1 MRGSRFTQPA
11 RSEALPTLGS
21 SQPLSLPSA
30 STLGPSELLSCF
42 GVGATRLQARP
53 QLLKVGA
60 GSGGVDAPLSLAAT
74 VPSRAFAAMSAS
86 ALGGASGSSVLTG
99 SKTTVTK
106 ASAAV
111 ARLQAATQR
120 VVLQAALHV
129 DGGRGIA
136 AGNTTVVPVKVPT
149 ALTGSV
155 RADYEAQASAAARL
169 AASRAAANAAARTHA
184 REAAL
189 RRAAEG
195 LLGGGGS
202 GAGTL
207 TASGSGGVLVASA
220 TKRVAT

>member
-74 VPSRAFAAMSAS
+74 VPSRAFGAMSAS

-111 ARLQAATQR
+111 ARL
-120 VVLQAALHV
+120 HV
-129 DGGRGIA
+129 DGGRGM
-136 AGNTTVVPVKVPT
+136 P
-149 ALTGSV
+149 
-155 RADYEAQASAAARL
+155 ASL
-169 AASRAAANAAARTHA
+169 Q
-184 REAAL
+184 AAL
-189 RRAAEG
+189 PSCPSRSQRPSPAPCEQTTTQRAG
-195 LLGGGGS
+195 RLRLY
-202 GAGTL
+202 
-207 TASGSGGVLVASA
+207 
-220 TKRVAT
+220 

>member
-74 VPSRAFAAMSAS
+74 APSRAFAAVSAS
-86 ALGGASGSSVLTG
+86 ALGGSSGSSVLTG
-99 SKTTVTK
+99 SKTTVIK

-111 ARLQAATQR
+111 ARLHAATQR
-120 VVLQAALHV
+120 VVLQAALNV

-136 AGNTTVVPVKVPT
+136 ASSSTAIATLVPVKVPM

-155 RADYEAQASAAARL
+155 RADYDSTRRRRAQRRG
-169 AASRAAANAAARTHA
+169 SRPPAQQPMRRRARTHA
-184 REAAL
+184 R
-189 RRAAEG
+189 RRSAGAQPRGCWAE
-195 LLGGGGS
+195 
-202 GAGTL
+202 
-207 TASGSGGVLVASA
+207 VA
-220 TKRVAT
+220 VAPAP

>member
-74 VPSRAFAAMSAS
+74 APSRAFAAVSAS
-86 ALGGASGSSVLTG
+86 ALGGSSGSSVLTG
-99 SKTTVTK
+99 SKTTVIK

-111 ARLQAATQR
+111 ARLHAATQR
-120 VVLQAALHV
+120 VVLQAAGFNLGLVMRKLMGAGTPKRMAAALVAFLAAIVAFIRRHTTTNAAN
-129 DGGRGIA
+129 GRSHH
-136 AGNTTVVPVKVPT
+136 NRSWCTPT
-149 ALTGSV
+149 ALTQRTFPQIRVST
-155 RADYEAQASAAARL
+155 SAC
-169 AASRAAANAAARTHA
+169 
-184 REAAL
+184 
-189 RRAAEG
+189 
-195 LLGGGGS
+195 
-202 GAGTL
+202 
-207 TASGSGGVLVASA
+207 
-220 TKRVAT
+220 

>member
-120 VVLQAALHV
+120 VVLWATAAALAV
-129 DGGRGIA
+129 CVAIATTARGRA
-136 AGNTTVVPVKVPT
+136 TLLT
-149 ALTGSV
+149 AWT
-155 RADYEAQASAAARL
+155 DFQ
-169 AASRAAANAAARTHA
+169 ARTPA
-184 REAAL
+184 CSAPTSVNLPACK
-189 RRAAEG
+189 AD
-195 LLGGGGS
+195 
-202 GAGTL
+202 
-207 TASGSGGVLVASA
+207 VA
-220 TKRVAT
+220 